1 MSIDDSVE
9 TMKPLMLL
17 VLYFIDKVSVL
28 SDDFEYFSGSN
39 FRSMYLGRKP
49 ASGLG
54 FVEGSFLNSI
64 NNGQWVEQVESR
76 KKFLHL
82 LPKFQVIFDDTKSSK
97 IKKNLPQT
105 CVLFNPMPET
115 S

>member
-49 ASGLG
+49 TSGLD